1 MNELLKKMNYKNQQ
15 RLLVLNAPEEFHP
28 HLQAFREAAEVDET
42 IGQSERKLYGF
53 VLVFAKNSRD
63 VMAMAPEAVKRCEPG
78 GLLWFAYPKKTSK
91 KYKADISRDE
101 GWQPL
106 KELGFEGVRLIAI
119 DDDWSAMRFRS
130 ARQDL

>member
-15 RLLVLNAPEEFHP
+15 RLLVLNAPEEFQP
-28 HLQAFREAAEVDET
+28 HLQAFRETAEVHET
-42 IGQSERKLYGF
+42 IKLSGTEPYGF
-53 VLVFAKNSRD
+53 VLVFAQNSQD
-63 VMAMAPEAVKRCEPG
+63 VIAMAPEAVKRCEPG

-106 KELGFEGVRLIAI
+106 KDLGCEGVRLIAI

-130 ARQDL
+130 AR